1 MAKNIVINNRVVR
14 IQIWDTAGQEAFRS
28 ITRTYYKSSTCAFIV
43 YDITDKKSFENV
55 ITWLNE
61 CRDMCYKD
69 ILICLIGNKSDLEG
83 KRVISYE
90 EGKNFA
96 DENNLLF
103 FETSAKNGSNIQE
116 CFNQSAS
123 ILVDKI
129 EKGQLKL
136 DQASNGIQ
144 IGNFP
149 GSEQNENLR
158 KKKKKCC

>member
-1 MAKNIVINNRVVR
+1 MAKNITINNRVVR

-55 ITWLNE
+55 LTWLNE
-61 CRDMCYKD
+61 CRDTCYKD

-103 FETSAKNGSNIQE
+103 FETSAKNGSNIKE
-116 CFNQSAS
+116 CFNESAS
-123 ILVDKI
+123 VLVDKI

-149 GSEQNENLR
+149 DSEQNENLR
-158 KKKKKCC
+158 KRKKKCC

>member
-144 IGNFP
+144 IGSFP
-149 GSEQNENLR
+149 DSEQNENLR

>member
-1 MAKNIVINNRVVR
+1 MAKNITINNRVVR

-149 GSEQNENLR
+149 DSEQNENLR
-158 KKKKKCC
+158 KRKKKCC